1 MLILFCQI
9 LEKSEFTKPFPH
21 QTFSLHAMYVQVYI
35 LIDALRV
42 TEFNLDINVS
52 SSADD
57 TTQIG
62 RTLAMTSN
70 VNSQVP
76 STEQGM
82 YVHIQ

>member
-42 TEFNLDINVS
+42 TETNVDINVS
-52 SSADD
+52 SSAGD
-57 TTQIG
+57 TAQNG
-62 RTLAMTSN
+62 RTAAMTSN
-70 VNSQVP
+70 ADSEVS
-76 STEQGM
+76 STEQGT
-82 YVHIQ
+82 